1 MLHPHL
7 PDAHRG
13 AERVWNRAG
22 GSGWIGGEG
31 SGIDR
36 YAQRKA
42 DDGFFEAEEKA
53 VGVGGFVRRTGTL
66 EGTSF
71 ADKADVIQL
80 KGRNDN
86 MNHDTN
92 NARF

>member
-1 MLHPHL
+1 M
-7 PDAHRG
+7 DTEGQRG
-13 AERVWNRAG
+13 YGWNRAG

-53 VGVGGFVRRTGTL
+53 VGVGGLLLLGAQVPWKKQAL
-66 EGTSF
+66 QMKQMSF
-71 ADKADVIQL
+71 NLRVAMII
-80 KGRNDN
+80 
-86 MNHDTN
+86 
-92 NARF
+92 

>member
-7 PDAHRG
+7 PDGHRG
-13 AERVWNRAG
+13 AERLWNRAG

-53 VGVGGFVRRTGTL
+53 VGVGGLLLLGAQVPWRKQAL
-66 EGTSF
+66 QMPQMSF
-71 ADKADVIQL
+71 
-80 KGRNDN
+80 N
-86 MNHDTN
+86 
-92 NARF
+92 